1 MVQHLCSY
9 GCGKLAQYFV
19 TKQNRPCCSEH
30 HNSCEA
36 LRKRNAEGLKL
47 AYKEGRQQ
55 RKIVFTDE
63 HRQRSINSKREE
75 VRRDM
80 ESDAP
85 KFRSNNYLKRMI
97 KLYDLIQYKCSGCS
111 ISTWQDRPIVLELDH
126 IDGNSFNNKL
136 SNLRLL
142 CPNCHSLTE
151 TFRGRSINTAKK
163 KVSDE
168 ELITALRESKNIHQA
183 LINVGLSPRGGNY
196 SRASRLK
203 TQI

>member
-9 GCGKLAQYFV
+9 GCGKPAQYFV
-19 TKQNRPCCSEH
+19 TKQNRPCCSTH
-30 HNSCEA
+30 QNSCEA

-63 HRQRSINSKREE
+63 HRQRSIDIKRAE

-80 ESDAP
+80 ESDTP

-142 CPNCHSLTE
+142 CPNCHSLTD

-168 ELITALRESKNIHQA
+168 ELTTALRESKNIRQA
-183 LINVGLSPRGGNY
+183 LLNVGLSPRGGNY
-196 SRASRLK
+196 TRALKLK
-203 TQI
+203 TKS